1 MLLVTILDYT
11 KLFLL
16 IKKTHERKNPL
27 QLCYYGLNVT
37 TQNYLSYKP
46 VCKTVPNNIY
56 VYVGSVCTCVSTD
69 LQKLSQFLTYTMRFL
84 GSNLGQLAWWQA
96 YLPANI
102 LHSVTSH
109 QPRQT
114 WVIKQVR
121 EGQYVSSKAL
131 SIKTMKFLLGDLGVP
146 THSRAT
152 EAL

>member
-1 MLLVTILDYT
+1 
-11 KLFLL
+11 
-16 IKKTHERKNPL
+16 
-27 QLCYYGLNVT
+27 
-37 TQNYLSYKP
+37 
-46 VCKTVPNNIY
+46 
-56 VYVGSVCTCVSTD
+56 
-69 LQKLSQFLTYTMRFL
+69 MRFL

-152 EAL
+152 EHYDVKTTRNQVEKPTWKETTNYRLLPIAKICPPYKTPWWCIP